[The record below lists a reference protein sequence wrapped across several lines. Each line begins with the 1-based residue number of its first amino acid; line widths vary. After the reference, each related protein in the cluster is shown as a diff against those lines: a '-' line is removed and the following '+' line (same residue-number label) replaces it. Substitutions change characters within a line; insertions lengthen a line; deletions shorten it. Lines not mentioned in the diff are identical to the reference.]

1 MHTVCMQATHEPK
14 KWALLNN
21 CAGVEPVENPHFQVW
36 HAHTPHKVEVL
47 RTDWVQVCIAITHFL
62 HVHVM
67 HIALHTNGQVHLW
80 LIGVRL
86 SVCVYET
93 VQPPATYTTTQLP
106 LTTLPAHGG
115 VWFSHNKVP
124 FNTVS
129 LVYQRSFGTGERR
142 VRVVTLHTSAGA
154 RGRCFCVSPLCAR
167 IQQVCRTA

>member
-1 MHTVCMQATHEPK
+1 MPFFGLKPKSAFAVTGCFLQVVVDLCAFFAHGKPMHTVCMQATHEPK

-129 LVYQRSFGTGERR
+129 LVY
-142 VRVVTLHTSAGA
+142 
-154 RGRCFCVSPLCAR
+154 
-167 IQQVCRTA
+167 